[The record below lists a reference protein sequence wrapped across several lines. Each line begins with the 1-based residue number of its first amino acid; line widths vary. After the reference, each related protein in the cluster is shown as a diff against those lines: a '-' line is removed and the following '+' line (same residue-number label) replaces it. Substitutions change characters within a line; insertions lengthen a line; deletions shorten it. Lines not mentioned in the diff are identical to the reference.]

1 MRNAPNQANV
11 ESKPV
16 FITYAHAQS
25 WLNFDLFIW
34 SLNASGRWWGML
46 KTLKDTCS
54 SPNWLKI
61 TKV

>member
-25 WLNFDLFIW
+25 
-34 SLNASGRWWGML
+34 
-46 KTLKDTCS
+46 
-54 SPNWLKI
+54 
-61 TKV
+61 